1 MGGLRSVVELAEVRV
16 SRRSGDRKRGWRALL
31 CRAAHEARWGS
42 DCHGW
47 RTGFGERAADVRE
60 RLVEAVEGEPRA
72 VRIDLSGVTF
82 LDSTAVG
89 LLVSTRRRVVSYGG
103 AFSVRCESQV
113 RQVID
118 TMGLLNFLNC
128 S

>member
-1 MGGLRSVVELAEVRV
+1 LSWRKFGYLVGVAIESEDGAHYSVELHTRHDGVLIAMVGELDLA
-16 SRRSGDRKRGWRALL
+16 S
-31 CRAAHEARWGS
+31 ARY
-42 DCHGW
+42 
-47 RTGFGERAADVRE
+47 VRE

>member
-1 MGGLRSVVELAEVRV
+1 MRLSWRKFGYLVGVAIESEDGADYSVELHTTHDGVLIAMVGELDLA
-16 SRRSGDRKRGWRALL
+16 S
-31 CRAAHEARWGS
+31 ARY
-42 DCHGW
+42 
-47 RTGFGERAADVRE
+47 VRE

-72 VRIDLSGVTF
+72 VRMDLSGVTF

-113 RQVID
+113 WQVID
-118 TMGLLNFLNC
+118 TMGLLDFLNC